1 MLIEEQTKSV
11 RGLVTIEH
19 FGPDGELKQHLEKN
33 LILTDGLEIFADLLV
48 GSGGTQINPG
58 QTALA
63 AMAAGDSNTAPVV
76 GDTDLVGN
84 EFGTGTNRYAVTTN
98 SQPSSGLSRFI
109 ANFTAGICTG
119 TWKELVLAD
128 TYAAKGARK
137 CVSRVVFGD
146 IVKGA
151 LDVITV
157 TWEITFA

>member
-1 MLIEEQTKSV
+1 MLIEERKGV

-19 FGPDGELKQHLEKN
+19 FGPDGELKQHLERN

-48 GSGGTQINPG
+48 GAAGTQINPG
-58 QTALA
+58 QTAVA
-63 AMAAGDSNTAPVV
+63 AMGVGDNNTAPVV
-76 GDTDLVGN
+76 GDTDLVGTELGFTTTIN
-84 EFGTGTNRYAVTTN
+84 TQPSSALARFISTFAAGVGTGTWR
-98 SQPSSGLSRFI
+98 
-109 ANFTAGICTG
+109 
-119 TWKELVLAD
+119 ELVLAD
-128 TYAAKGARK
+128 TNAAKGARK